1 MATGGHRRV
10 GVPHEATLPLTTG
23 SKERTTGVPC
33 HAVVSPEREE
43 REALAE
49 HGCATALNATR
60 ARMGGRG
67 KEKREER
74 KLLLIDKWVH

>member
-1 MATGGHRRV
+1 M
-10 GVPHEATLPLTTG
+10 
-23 SKERTTGVPC
+23 PC
-33 HAVVSPEREE
+33 HAAVSPEREE

-74 KLLLIDKWVH
+74 KLLLIDKWAH